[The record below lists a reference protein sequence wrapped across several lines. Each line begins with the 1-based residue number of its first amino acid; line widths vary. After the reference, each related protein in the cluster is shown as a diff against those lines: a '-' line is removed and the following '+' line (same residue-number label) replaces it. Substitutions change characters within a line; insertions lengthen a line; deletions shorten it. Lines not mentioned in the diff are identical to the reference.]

1 VACVVLMDLSEPC
14 LQKTKFGGEFEH
26 GIAIY
31 LSLPGSTNNGWE
43 VGLPAHT
50 FRNLKGE

>member
-1 VACVVLMDLSEPC
+1 VACVVLMDLSE
-14 LQKTKFGGEFEH
+14 QKTKFGGEFEH

-43 VGLPAHT
+43 VWSACPHI
-50 FRNLKGE
+50 